1 MALELWSS
9 AEQVRFDAEGLH
21 FREWVAGD
29 ARNMVRLFDT
39 EQMDRWTPLPS
50 PFTEVVAN
58 EYVVSA
64 NHSRRRNGTL
74 QLAVCPSATGPAIAE
89 LLIFPSEHP
98 DAVELAYAVGS
109 AHQRQKVAT
118 RSVCAALHLARTAG
132 ACRALLSIAADNHAS
147 RATAAAS
154 GFSLTGTPLR
164 ERRRKGYLMHLQTWA
179 REL

>member
-1 MALELWSS
+1 MALALWSS
-9 AEQVRFDAEGLH
+9 TEPVRFDAEGLH

-29 ARNMVRLFDT
+29 ARTMVRLFDT

-58 EYVVSA
+58 QYVVA
-64 NHSRRRNGTL
+64 AGLSRRHNGTL
-74 QLAVCPSATGPAIAE
+74 QLAVCPSATDPAIAE

-98 DAVELAYAVGS
+98 GAVELAYAVG
-109 AHQRQKVAT
+109 AAYQRQKVAT
-118 RSVCAALHLARTAG
+118 RSVSTALHLARTAG
-132 ACRALLSIAADNHAS
+132 ARRALLSIAADNHAS

-154 GFSLTGTPLR
+154 RFSLTATPLR
-164 ERRRKGYLMHLQTWA
+164 ERRRKGYLLHMETWA